1 MERLVRLIT
10 APVVAV
16 VLVGT
21 AAMRLEAPAGTEQTD
36 LRSLRT

>member
-1 MERLVRLIT
+1 MVRRERLIT
-10 APVVAV
+10 APVAV
-16 VLVGT
+16 VVPVEM